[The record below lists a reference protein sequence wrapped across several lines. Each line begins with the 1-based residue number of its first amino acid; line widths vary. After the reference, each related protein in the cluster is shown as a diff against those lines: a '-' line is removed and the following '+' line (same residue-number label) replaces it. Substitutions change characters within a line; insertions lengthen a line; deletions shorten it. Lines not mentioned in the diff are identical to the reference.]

1 VSFQSEYPDIHS
13 IVLAGKIDTCSPLF
27 LLIIYLMFSRFLPR
41 RHIQLPN
48 RGVLGSDPY
57 TVLGVTRGSS
67 MKEVKREYY
76 KLAKKF
82 HPDMNPD
89 DERAK

>member
-1 VSFQSEYPDIHS
+1 
-13 IVLAGKIDTCSPLF
+13 
-27 LLIIYLMFSRFLPR
+27 M
-41 RHIQLPN
+41 
-48 RGVLGSDPY
+48 
-57 TVLGVTRGSS
+57 RGSS